1 MKSENLELT
10 YDFDH
15 LGLSNFENS
24 GIEVFCKTLKELLK
38 FIYSYIYLFK

>member
-1 MKSENLELT
+1 MQSENLELT

-15 LGLSNFENS
+15 LGLSNFE
-24 GIEVFCKTLKELLK
+24 EVFCKTLKELLK

>member
-1 MKSENLELT
+1 MQSENLELT

-15 LGLSNFENS
+15 LSNFENS

-38 FIYSYIYLFK
+38 FMYSYIYLFK

>member
-1 MKSENLELT
+1 MQSEILELS
-10 YDFDH
+10 YDFDR

-24 GIEVFCKTLKELLK
+24 GIEFFCKTLKELLK